1 MNDTTFNI
9 SNSVNSINTDNSDR
23 TFTKRFSIIKELGAG
38 AFCTV
43 YLGYDREQK
52 KNVAIKIEKQD
63 VIKKKSRLSYE
74 HELYTLFTY
83 PCEGIS
89 EIIWYGKNNNID
101 ILIMEHLGPS
111 LNDLFIFCD
120 NKFSLKT
127 TCLIAIQTLK
137 RLEKLHSLNIIHR
150 DIKPDNFLI
159 GLDNNKDII
168 YLIDLGLSKRFKK
181 TSYKK
186 TCSFKGTLR
195 YSSVRNHKGIEQSY
209 RDDLESLGYML
220 IYFSKHVLPW
230 QHTNIKDKKKKKE
243 VIYSIK
249 KNHAI
254 TELCAGLPI
263 EFQYYIKYVQ
273 VLMFKE
279 KPDYKYLINLFKN
292 ILKKKKITLDN
303 EYDWTIKINSL
314 HNTDKNIE
322 HTILNDTYNDTTAT
336 LL

>member
-1 MNDTTFNI
+1 MNNNLSTT
-9 SNSVNSINTDNSDR
+9 SNS
-23 TFTKRFSIIKELGAG
+23 FTKRFTIIKELGSG

-43 YLGYDREQK
+43 YLGYDTLHKQ
-52 KNVAIKIEKQD
+52 NVAIKIEKKN

-74 HELYTLFTY
+74 HELYTLFTN

-159 GLDNNKDII
+159 GLDTNKDII
-168 YLIDLGLSKRFKK
+168 YLIDLGLSKIFNKK
-181 TSYKK
+181 SYKK

-195 YSSVRNHKGIEQSY
+195 YSSLRNHKGIEQSY

-220 IYFSKHVLPW
+220 IYFSKHSLPW
-230 QHTNIKDKKKKKE
+230 QNTKIKDKKRKKDIIYNIKKKHS
-243 VIYSIK
+243 VS
-249 KNHAI
+249 
-254 TELCAGLPI
+254 TLCSNLPI
-263 EFQYYIKYVQ
+263 EFEYYLKYVQ

-292 ILKKKKITLDN
+292 ILKKRNLELDN

-314 HNTDKNIE
+314 QHTSKTTDKTVE
-322 HTILNDTYNDTTAT
+322 HYGSDDTCNNTHKNTQ
-336 LL
+336 

>member
-1 MNDTTFNI
+1 MNVKTTH
-9 SNSVNSINTDNSDR
+9 TSDV
-23 TFTKRFSIIKELGAG
+23 FTQRFSIIKELGSG

-43 YLGYDREQK
+43 YLGYDTEQK

-74 HELYTLFTY
+74 NELYTLFTY

-120 NKFSLKT
+120 NQFSLKT

-137 RLEKLHSLNIIHR
+137 RLETLHSLNIIHR

-159 GLDNNKDII
+159 GLDDNKDLI
-168 YLIDLGLSKRFKK
+168 YLIDLGLSKIFNRK
-181 TSYKK
+181 SYKK

-195 YSSVRNHKGIEQSY
+195 YSSLRNHKGIEQSY

-220 IYFSKHVLPW
+220 IYFSKSSLPW
-230 QHTNIKDKKKKKE
+230 QNVKIKDK
-243 VIYSIK
+243 
-249 KNHAI
+249 
-254 TELCAGLPI
+254 
-263 EFQYYIKYVQ
+263 
-273 VLMFKE
+273 
-279 KPDYKYLINLFKN
+279 
-292 ILKKKKITLDN
+292 LKKKNVIYNIKKKNPVIMYWIT
-303 EYDWTIKINSL
+303 YRI
-314 HNTDKNIE
+314 
-322 HTILNDTYNDTTAT
+322 
-336 LL
+336 

>member
-1 MNDTTFNI
+1 MNVKTTH
-9 SNSVNSINTDNSDR
+9 TSDV
-23 TFTKRFSIIKELGAG
+23 FTQRFSIIKELGSG

-43 YLGYDREQK
+43 YLGYDTEQK

-74 HELYTLFTY
+74 NELYTLFTY

-120 NKFSLKT
+120 NQFSLKT

-137 RLEKLHSLNIIHR
+137 RLETLHSLNIIHR

-159 GLDNNKDII
+159 GLDDNKDLI
-168 YLIDLGLSKRFKK
+168 YLIDLGLSKIFNRK
-181 TSYKK
+181 SYKK

-195 YSSVRNHKGIEQSY
+195 YSSLRNHKGIEQSY

-220 IYFSKHVLPW
+220 IYFSKSSLPW
-230 QHTNIKDKKKKKE
+230 QNVKIKDKLKKKN
-243 VIYSIK
+243 VIYNIK
-249 KNHAI
+249 KKNPVNI
-254 TELCAGLPI
+254 LCTGLPI
-263 EFQYYIKYVQ
+263 EFEYYLKYVQ
-273 VLMFKE
+273 VLMFNE
-279 KPDYKYLINLFKN
+279 KPDYKYLITLFIN
-292 ILKKKKITLDN
+292 ILKKNNLSLDN
-303 EYDWTIKINSL
+303 QYDWTIKINTF
-314 HNTDKNIE
+314 HNTNENIL
-322 HTILNDTYNDTTAT
+322 HTIPINVDKDIN
-336 LL
+336 

>member
-1 MNDTTFNI
+1 MNNKLSTT
-9 SNSVNSINTDNSDR
+9 SDS
-23 TFTKRFSIIKELGAG
+23 FTKRFTIIKELGSG

-43 YLGYDREQK
+43 YLGYDIIQK
-52 KNVAIKIEKQD
+52 KNVAIKIEKKD

-83 PCEGIS
+83 PCKGIS

-168 YLIDLGLSKRFKK
+168 YLIDLGLSKIFNKK
-181 TSYKK
+181 SYKK

-195 YSSVRNHKGIEQSY
+195 YSSLRNHKGIEQSY

-220 IYFSKHVLPW
+220 IYFSKQSLPW
-230 QHTNIKDKKKKKE
+230 QNTNIKDKQKKKDI
-243 VIYSIK
+243 IYNIK
-249 KNHAI
+249 KKNSVSA
-254 TELCAGLPI
+254 LCSNLPI
-263 EFQYYIKYVQ
+263 EFEYYLKYVQ
-273 VLMFKE
+273 VLMYKE

-292 ILKKKKITLDN
+292 ILKKNNVTLDN

-314 HNTDKNIE
+314 QHTNK
-322 HTILNDTYNDTTAT
+322 TILQDISNDINKNAEST
-336 LL
+336 

>member
-1 MNDTTFNI
+1 MNNKISTT
-9 SNSVNSINTDNSDR
+9 SNS
-23 TFTKRFSIIKELGAG
+23 FTKRFTIIKELGSG

-43 YLGYDREQK
+43 YLGYDTLQK
-52 KNVAIKIEKQD
+52 KNVAIKIEKKD

-74 HELYTLFTY
+74 NELYTLFTY

-159 GLDNNKDII
+159 GLDTNKDII
-168 YLIDLGLSKRFKK
+168 YLIDLGLSKIFNKK
-181 TSYKK
+181 SYKK

-195 YSSVRNHKGIEQSY
+195 YSSLRNHKGIEQSY
-209 RDDLESLGYML
+209 RDDLESLAYML
-220 IYFSKHVLPW
+220 IYFSKNSLPW
-230 QHTNIKDKKKKKE
+230 QNIKIKDKLKKKE
-243 VIYSIK
+243 KIYTIK
-249 KNHAI
+249 KTNSVQ
-254 TELCAGLPI
+254 TLCSGLPI
-263 EFQYYIKYVQ
+263 EFEYYLKYVQ
-273 VLMFKE
+273 VLMFNE
-279 KPDYKYLINLFKN
+279 KPDYKYLITLFTN
-292 ILKKKKITLDN
+292 ILKKHKLVIDN
-303 EYDWTIKINSL
+303 QYDWTIKINTL
-314 HNTDKNIE
+314 HNTDENIL
-322 HTILNDTYNDTTAT
+322 HTIPNHLDKGKKSNSF
-336 LL
+336 

>member
-1 MNDTTFNI
+1 MNNNLSTT
-9 SNSVNSINTDNSDR
+9 SDS
-23 TFTKRFSIIKELGAG
+23 FTKRFTIIKELGSG

-43 YLGYDREQK
+43 YLGYDTLHK
-52 KNVAIKIEKQD
+52 KNVAIKIEKKN

-74 HELYTLFTY
+74 HELYTLFTN

-159 GLDNNKDII
+159 GLDTNKDII
-168 YLIDLGLSKRFKK
+168 YLIDLGLSKIFNKK
-181 TSYKK
+181 SYKK

-195 YSSVRNHKGIEQSY
+195 YSSLRNHKGIAQSY

-220 IYFSKHVLPW
+220 IYFSKHSLPW
-230 QHTNIKDKKKKKE
+230 QNTNIKDKKRKKDIIYNIKKKHS
-243 VIYSIK
+243 VSR
-249 KNHAI
+249 
-254 TELCAGLPI
+254 LCSDLPI
-263 EFQYYIKYVQ
+263 EFEYYLKYVQ
-273 VLMFKE
+273 VLMFNE
-279 KPDYKYLINLFKN
+279 QPDYTYLIKLFKN
-292 ILKKKKITLDN
+292 ILKKNNLELDN
-303 EYDWTIKINSL
+303 EYDWAIKINSL
-314 HNTDKNIE
+314 QHTNKNTNKTVVHDSSDDTHKN
-322 HTILNDTYNDTTAT
+322 TQ
-336 LL
+336 